1 MKPMFAF
8 AAFTA
13 LIATAT
19 LALVGERMMAANTS
33 KKPKLI

>member
-1 MKPMFAF
+1 MMPMFAF

-19 LALVGERMMAANTS
+19 LALAGVRMVAANKS